1 MRAIKYL
8 LAYSLPLTAVVSFTQ
23 SGWLTYLPLIY
34 GFGFIPLMDQLSG
47 VKHRNLSNEERNGA
61 ESQWLYDAIIY
72 LAVPVQWGMMV
83 WFLWMMKTQV
93 LSTSDMIGRITAMGL
108 MCGVLGIN
116 VAHELGHRT
125 KAYERFMAKMLLAGS
140 LYMHFFIEH
149 NKGHHRNVGTQADPA
164 TARRNEWLYFYW
176 VRTVILSYRS
186 AWQIQL
192 KELSRGKRSF
202 FSYRN
207 EMLRMTVIQLALVVA
222 IAYVFGVHALW
233 CFLGA
238 ALMGVLLLET
248 VNYIE
253 HYGLYRTKVNEHRY
267 EDVEPEHSWNAD
279 YAWGR
284 LVLFELTRHSDH
296 HWEPSKHYQL
306 LDSMKGA
313 SQLPAGYPAMMLL
326 SLFPPAWFMVMNHR
340 LPK

>member
-1 MRAIKYL
+1 MRAIRYM
-8 LAYSLPLTAVVSFTQ
+8 LAYSLPATAVVSFTQ
-23 SGWLTYLPLIY
+23 TGWLTYLPLIY
-34 GFGFIPLMDQLSG
+34 AFGIIPLIDQLSG
-47 VKHRNLSNEERNGA
+47 VRHHNLSAAQQRSVNSG
-61 ESQWLYDAIIY
+61 WLYDLIIY
-72 LAVPVQWGMMV
+72 LAVPVQWGMLL
-83 WFLWMMKTQV
+83 WFLWIMKTET
-93 LSTSDMIGRITAMGL
+93 LPTSDMVGRVTAMGL
-108 MCGVLGIN
+108 LCGVLGIN

-125 KAYERFMAKMLLAGS
+125 KSYERFMAKLLLAGS

-149 NKGHHRNVGTQADPA
+149 NKGHHRNVGTSADPA
-164 TARRNEWLYFYW
+164 TARRNEWLYVYW
-176 VRTVILSYRS
+176 IRTIINSYRS
-186 AWQIQL
+186 AWRIQL

-207 EMLRMTVIQLALVVA
+207 EMLRMTVIQAVVVGLVLF
-222 IAYVFGVHALW
+222 IFGQHALW
-233 CFLGA
+233 CFLGS

-253 HYGLYRTKVNEHRY
+253 HYGLYRTRVNEHRY

-279 YAWGR
+279 YVWGR

-326 SLFPPAWFMVMNHR
+326 SLLPPAWFRVMNRR